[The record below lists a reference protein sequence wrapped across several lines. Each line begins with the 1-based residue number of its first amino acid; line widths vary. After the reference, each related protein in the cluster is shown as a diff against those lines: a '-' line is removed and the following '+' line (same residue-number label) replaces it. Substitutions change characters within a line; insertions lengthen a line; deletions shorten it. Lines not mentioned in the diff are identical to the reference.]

1 MITITILPEKSEGC
15 GICRQRLLQCN
26 YIRYKRCEGR
36 EETELSKLWLL
47 VSLGNMLL
55 LGPNKLL
62 GSLNILSCA
71 HFQRIMIIEPKN
83 DNNST

>member
-1 MITITILPEKSEGC
+1 M
-15 GICRQRLLQCN
+15 
-26 YIRYKRCEGR
+26 
-36 EETELSKLWLL
+36 ELSKLWLL

-71 HFQRIMIIEPKN
+71 HFQRIIMIIESKN
-83 DNNST
+83 NNNST

>member
-1 MITITILPEKSEGC
+1 MGFVDKGYSSAIILGTKGV
-15 GICRQRLLQCN
+15 
-26 YIRYKRCEGR
+26 KVAR

-55 LGPNKLL
+55 LGPNILL

-71 HFQRIMIIEPKN
+71 YFQRLIEPKN
-83 DNNST
+83 NNNST